1 MPSSRIP
8 SFSTDPVD
16 EPTMRRLE
24 HLVSA
29 HVDSFNYFL
38 RVGMQGAVAD
48 ISPIDILLETVGKG
62 NGPKDTVFAPHVR
75 LYFSDVHIASPSRRD
90 GVSDSKLTPR
100 EARERQITYNGM
112 ISGTM
117 HAVVEIGSGSAREFE
132 FNVKFGAM
140 PIMVMSEMCHLRGS
154 NSKQLVSLGEEA
166 TEVGGYFI
174 LNGIERVIR
183 LLQVPRRN
191 HAMAIERSSYKNRGN
206 LYSDKGVAMRCVRG
220 DQSGVTITLHYL
232 NNGGATVK
240 FVLRKQEFLVPL
252 IIIARALCDVSDKE
266 FFNRILQGDE
276 ENTFV
281 STRLELLLRDSK
293 KHSLPYQSQCL
304 AYLGS
309 HFRAFLPVSTRTSDE
324 EAGKLLIRKYFFV
337 HVQPFEAKF
346 ECLLH
351 MIRKL
356 FCFGN
361 LFCLYAFCD
370 FLLLTFFCFGVFLKL
385 RENVP
390 QTMPTFS

>member
-8 SFSTDPVD
+8 SFSTGPTD
-16 EPTMRRLE
+16 EGTMRRLE

-38 RVGMQGAVAD
+38 RTGLPAAVSD
-48 ISPIDILLETVGKG
+48 ISPMDMTLESNGRG
-62 NGPKDTVFAPHVR
+62 NGPKDTEGFAPHVC
-75 LYFSDVHIASPSRRD
+75 LYFSEVSITPPSRRD
-90 GVSDSKLTPR
+90 GASDSKLTPR
-100 EARERQITYNGM
+100 EARERQITYNGQITGVM
-112 ISGTM
+112 R
-117 HAVVEIGSGSAREFE
+117 AVVEIDTGGQREFE
-132 FNVKFGAM
+132 FNVKFGSM
-140 PIMVMSEMCHLRGS
+140 PLMVMSEKCHLRGS

-206 LYSDKGVAMRCVRG
+206 LYSDKGVAMRCVRE

-240 FVLRKQEFLVPL
+240 FVLRKQEFLIPL
-252 IIIARALCDVSDKE
+252 IIVARALCDVSDKE
-266 FFNRILQGDE
+266 FFSRVLQGDT

-281 STRLELLLRDSK
+281 STRLELLLRDAK
-293 KHSLPYQSQCL
+293 KHSLPHQAQCL

-309 HFRAFLPVSTRTSDE
+309 HFRAFLPVSKRVSDE
-324 EAGKLLIRKYFFV
+324 VAGRMLVSKYFFV
-337 HVQPFEAKF
+337 HVDSFEAKF

-356 FCFGN
+356 FCFG
-361 LFCLYAFCD
+361 
-370 FLLLTFFCFGVFLKL
+370 KL
-385 RENVP
+385 NAE
-390 QTMPTFS
+390 